1 MNLLQ
6 INSAVNT
13 CSHGL
18 IAEEIGRAAQRAGFR
33 SVIAYGRDGLPSHSE
48 IIPIGTSLNVMGHV
62 LKTRLLD
69 RHGFGSGRATRELLA
84 KIIVLDPDMIHLHNI
99 HGYYLHVGF
108 LFRFLKSLDIPVV
121 WTLHDCWPFTGHC
134 AIFERVKCTR
144 WKNLCYRCPLRHA
157 YPESWWRDRSRRNFL
172 EKRELF
178 TGHPHLH
185 IVTPSHWL
193 EQHVR
198 DSFLGGYPVHLIRNG
213 IDLEIFHPGDGHR
226 ARAKYGL
233 GDQRIILGVANTW
246 KKRKALDDFLRL
258 TPLLDKREK
267 IVLVGIDQERKTVAA
282 AGIIAL
288 PRMESR
294 EELAEL
300 YSAADVFVNPT
311 YADNLPTTN
320 IEALACGTPVV
331 AYNTGGCSEIVDS
344 LTGEVV
350 DQGDIAELREAI
362 SRVLDKG
369 KEAWSPHCRRR
380 AESLFGKEMSSQNY
394 IRLYRSILDEGGVR

>member
-1 MNLLQ
+1 MILLQ

-13 CSHGL
+13 CSHGR
-18 IAEEIGRAAQRAGFR
+18 IAEETGSAARRAGFR
-33 SVIAYGRDGLPSHSE
+33 SVIAYGRDGLPSQSE
-48 IIPIGTSLNVMGHV
+48 IIHIGSSFDVMGHV

-69 RHGFGSGRATRELLA
+69 LHGFGSGRATRELLA
-84 KIIVLDPDMIHLHNI
+84 RIIALDPDIIHLHNI
-99 HGYYLHVGF
+99 HGYYLHVGL

-134 AIFERVKCTR
+134 AVFERVNCTR
-144 WKNLCYRCPLRHA
+144 WKNLCTGCPLRHT

-193 EQHVR
+193 DQLVR
-198 DSFLGGYPVHLIRNG
+198 ESFLGGYPVHLIRNG
-213 IDLEIFHPGDGHR
+213 IDLEIFRPGDGLR
-226 ARAKYGL
+226 AREKYGL
-233 GDQRIILGVANTW
+233 AEERIILGVANTW
-246 KKRKALDDFLRL
+246 KQRKALDDFLRL
-258 TPLLDKREK
+258 APLLKKGERM
-267 IVLVGIDQERKTVAA
+267 VLAGIGKESERVAA
-282 AGIIAL
+282 AGIMAL

-294 EELAEL
+294 GELADL

-331 AYNTGGCSEIVDS
+331 AYNTGGCAEIVDS

-350 DQGDIAELREAI
+350 DKGDIAALREAI
-362 SRVLDKG
+362 SGVLDKG
-369 KEAWSPHCRRR
+369 KHSWSPHCRRR